1 MSGEFVGVYE
11 KKQPGQG
18 KMQTVFAE
26 IGKAVFIQNVTGHH
40 DKKNDDKFLHI
51 IDPKENR

>member
-11 KKQPGQG
+11 KKQLGQG
-18 KMQTVFAE
+18 KMQMVFAE

-40 DKKNDDKFLHI
+40 DK
-51 IDPKENR
+51 